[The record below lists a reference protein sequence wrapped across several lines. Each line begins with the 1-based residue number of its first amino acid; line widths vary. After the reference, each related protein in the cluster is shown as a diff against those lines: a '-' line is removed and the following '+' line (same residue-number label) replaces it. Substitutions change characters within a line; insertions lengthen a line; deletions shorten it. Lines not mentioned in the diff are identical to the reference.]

1 MSVLPLDDI
10 ADTADAKPGGALA
23 RGLRVL
29 VALNDLETATISG
42 LVAETGLA
50 KPTVIRLLRTLLD
63 EGYAAREPD
72 TATYTVTPKVS
83 SLSRALI
90 GRNQTGDVIQSVLDG
105 LADDLKWP
113 TEYLVPEG
121 NMMVIQSNN
130 RERAHIRLK
139 LFERRRFP
147 FLQSAAGIAYLAS
160 LDEEVR
166 AKWIARLVRDP
177 AQRHLAFAKVNQ
189 AVENGYARRELS
201 ELAPHMC
208 VMSVAVPDGGGALS
222 LLFFDDVV
230 TDELVMTRLLPRLRR
245 AAEDVALAIAGTY
258 PQ

>member
-1 MSVLPLDDI
+1 MALTDQDERGS
-10 ADTADAKPGGALA
+10 DTESKPGGALA

-29 VALNDLETATISG
+29 VALNDLETATITG

-63 EGYAAREPD
+63 EGYAERDAD
-72 TATYTVTPKVS
+72 ASTYTVTPKVA

-90 GRNQTGDVIQSVLDG
+90 GRNQTEDVIQSILDA

-113 TEYLVPEG
+113 TEYLVRDG

-147 FLQSAAGIAYLAS
+147 FLQSAAGVAHLAS
-160 LDEEVR
+160 LPEAER
-166 AKWIARLVRDP
+166 TKWIERLVPEAKERP
-177 AQRHLAFAKVNQ
+177 AAFDKVGQ
-189 AVENGYARRELS
+189 AVEKGYAYRS
-201 ELAPHMC
+201 VKELAPHMC
-208 VMSVAVPDGGGALS
+208 VMAVAVPGSGGALS
-222 LLFFDDVV
+222 LLYFDDVV
-230 TDELVMTRLLPRLRR
+230 SETILLDRMLPRLKQ
-245 AAEDVALAIAGTY
+245 AAEDVSSAIAGTY
-258 PQ
+258 IQ